1 MTDSISTKNLS
12 QKGLKEDDIWKALS
26 DSTRREILDL
36 IRTSPKTTGALD
48 ESFSNLSR
56 FAVMK
61 HLNVL
66 EHANLITIKREGK
79 YRLNHI
85 NAVPIQEIYE
95 RWVKK
100 YEAQWASGLL
110 QLKEITEYKSNID
123 NLTKQ
128 LIMEQSQI
136 TRIQMEIDIDASID
150 NTWNSLI
157 NDIGLWWR
165 KDFYTS
171 SKTKEFILEARP
183 GGKMY
188 EDYGNNE
195 GLVWAEVII
204 LDSPNILELKSHLSP
219 EYGGPV
225 FSFLRLALQSTK
237 EGTLLKLTDVGVGK
251 MSEESV
257 KQTEAGWKMLFEE
270 GFKSFVESK
279 K

>member
-1 MTDSISTKNLS
+1 MQRKAIQVL
-12 QKGLKEDDIWKALS
+12 QKASAREDGIWKALS
-26 DSTRREILDL
+26 DPTRREILDT
-36 IRTSPKTTGALD
+36 IRIRPKTTGALVEKFD
-48 ESFSNLSR
+48 YLSR

-66 EHANLITIKREGK
+66 EEAKLISIRREGK

-85 NAVPIQEIYE
+85 NAIPIQEIYE

-100 YEAQWASGLL
+100 YEVQWASGLL
-110 QLKEITEYKSNID
+110 QLKELTEYKSNID
-123 NLTKQ
+123 HITEQ
-128 LIMEQSQI
+128 LIMEQSQV
-136 TRIQMEIDIDASID
+136 TRIQMEISINASIEH
-150 NTWNSLI
+150 TWRSMI

-171 SKTKEFILEARP
+171 PKTKEFILEARP

-219 EYGGPV
+219 AYGGPV
-225 FSFLRLALQSTK
+225 FSFLRLALESSD
-237 EGTLLKLTDVGVGK
+237 EGTTLRLSDVGVGK
-251 MSEESV
+251 MSDEAV
-257 KQTEAGWKMLFEE
+257 KQTEAGWRMLFEN
-270 GFKSFVESK
+270 GFKSYVESK
-279 K
+279 N

>member
-1 MTDSISTKNLS
+1 M
-12 QKGLKEDDIWKALS
+12 
-26 DSTRREILDL
+26 
-36 IRTSPKTTGALD
+36 IRTSPKTTGELA
-48 ESFSNLSR
+48 EQFSSLSR
-56 FAVMK
+56 FAIMK
-61 HLNVL
+61 HLDVL
-66 EHANLITIKREGK
+66 EDAKLISIKREGK

-85 NAVPIQEIYE
+85 NALPIQKIYE

-123 NLTKQ
+123 HLTKQ

-136 TRIQMEIDIDASID
+136 IRIQMEISINASIE
-150 NTWNSLI
+150 NTWSSLI

-171 SKTKEFILEARP
+171 PKTKDFILEPRP

-219 EYGGPV
+219 EYGGPA
-225 FSFLRLALQSTK
+225 FSFLRLALESTDS
-237 EGTLLKLTDVGVGK
+237 GTTLTLSDTGIGK
-251 MSEESV
+251 MSDEAK
-257 KQTEAGWKMLFEE
+257 KQTEAGWKSLFEV
-270 GFKSFVESK
+270 GFKSYVESK
-279 K
+279 D

>member
-1 MTDSISTKNLS
+1 MNQIRTQALQKEVEREDS
-12 QKGLKEDDIWKALS
+12 IWKALS
-26 DSTRREILDL
+26 DPTRREILDI
-36 IRTSPKTTGALD
+36 IRTSPKTTGTLV
-48 ESFSNLSR
+48 EKFEHLSR

-66 EHANLITIKREGK
+66 EEAKLISIKREGK

-85 NAVPIQEIYE
+85 NAIPIQEIYE

-123 NLTKQ
+123 HLTKQ
-128 LIMEQSQI
+128 LIMEQSQV
-136 TRIQMEIDIDASID
+136 TRIQMEIIINASIE
-150 NTWNSLI
+150 NTWSSLI

-171 SKTKEFILEARP
+171 SKTKDFILEARP

-204 LDSPNILELKSHLSP
+204 VDSPNILELKSHLSP

-225 FSFLRLALQSTK
+225 FSFLRLALESSGESTR
-237 EGTLLKLTDVGVGK
+237 LKLSDVGVGK
-251 MSEESV
+251 MSDEAQ
-257 KQTEAGWKMLFEE
+257 KQTEAGWRMLFED
-270 GFKSFVESK
+270 GFKSYVESK

>member
-1 MTDSISTKNLS
+1 MRRKATQVLKKASAREDS
-12 QKGLKEDDIWKALS
+12 IWKALS
-26 DSTRREILDL
+26 DPTRREILDT
-36 IRTSPKTTGALD
+36 IRTRPKTTGALV
-48 ESFSNLSR
+48 EKFEHLSR

-66 EHANLITIKREGK
+66 EEAKLISIRREGK

-85 NAVPIQEIYE
+85 NAIPIQDIYE

-110 QLKEITEYKSNID
+110 QLKELTEYKSNID
-123 NLTKQ
+123 HITKQ
-128 LIMEQSQI
+128 LIMEQSQV
-136 TRIQMEIDIDASID
+136 TRIQMEISINASIEH
-150 NTWNSLI
+150 TWQSLI

-171 SKTKEFILEARP
+171 PKTKEFILEARP

-219 EYGGPV
+219 AYGGPV
-225 FSFLRLALQSTK
+225 FSFLRLALESSDG
-237 EGTLLKLTDVGVGK
+237 GTTLRLSDVGVGT
-251 MSEESV
+251 MSDEAV
-257 KQTEAGWKMLFEE
+257 KQTEAGWRMLFED
-270 GFKSFVESK
+270 GFKSYVESK
-279 K
+279 N

>member
-1 MTDSISTKNLS
+1 MQRKET
-12 QKGLKEDDIWKALS
+12 QVLKKASASEDNIWKALS
-26 DSTRREILDL
+26 DPTRREILDT
-36 IRTSPKTTGALD
+36 IRTRPKTTGALV
-48 ESFSNLSR
+48 EKFEHLSR

-66 EHANLITIKREGK
+66 EEAKLISIRREGK

-85 NAVPIQEIYE
+85 NAIPIQEIYE

-100 YEAQWASGLL
+100 YEVQWASGLL
-110 QLKEITEYKSNID
+110 QLKELTEYKSNID
-123 NLTKQ
+123 HITKQ
-128 LIMEQSQI
+128 LIMEQSQV
-136 TRIQMEIDIDASID
+136 TRIQMEISINASIEH
-150 NTWNSLI
+150 TWQSMI

-171 SKTKEFILEARP
+171 PKTKEFILEARP

-219 EYGGPV
+219 AYGGPV
-225 FSFLRLALQSTK
+225 FSFLRLALESSD
-237 EGTLLKLTDVGVGK
+237 EGTTLKLSDVGVGT
-251 MSEESV
+251 MSDEAV
-257 KQTEAGWKMLFEE
+257 KQAEAGWRMLFED
-270 GFKSFVESK
+270 GFKSYVESK
-279 K
+279 N

>member
-1 MTDSISTKNLS
+1 MNQTKKQLR
-12 QKGLKEDDIWKALS
+12 QKELVGENAIWKALS
-26 DSTRREILDL
+26 DPTRREILDT
-36 IRTSPKTTGALD
+36 IRTGPKTTGVLV
-48 ESFSNLSR
+48 EKFNHLSR

-66 EHANLITIKREGK
+66 EATKLITIRREGK

-85 NAVPIQEIYE
+85 NAIPIQEIYE

-110 QLKEITEYKSNID
+110 QLKELTEYKSNID
-123 NLTKQ
+123 QITKQ
-128 LIMEQSQI
+128 LIMEQSQV
-136 TRIQMEIDIDASID
+136 TRIQMEISINANIED
-150 NTWNSLI
+150 TWKSMI

-171 SKTKEFILEARP
+171 PKTQEFILEARP

-195 GLVWAEVII
+195 GLVWAEVIV

-219 EYGGPV
+219 EYGGPT
-225 FSFLRLALQSTK
+225 FSFLRLALESTG
-237 EGTLLKLTDVGVGK
+237 EGTTLKLSDVGIGK
-251 MSEESV
+251 MSDQAN
-257 KQTEAGWKMLFEE
+257 KQIEAGWRMLFEE
-270 GFKSFVESK
+270 GFKTYVESK
-279 K
+279 M